1 MKYSK
6 DFIES
11 FKSGS
16 SECFNKVFKDFVD
29 PLYQFCYFRLDSKED
44 AEDLVEEILTKVYK
58 NMTSFDDSK
67 SSLKTWVYSIARN
80 SLIDFIRSKKD
91 NFELS
96 DSIEDE
102 SINIDDIT
110 ETQLNAESLKQA
122 LLKLSDFERQLV
134 EMRFISEMSYDE
146 IAVVTGKN
154 SGALRVNL
162 SRTLVKLKHI
172 FADMGIAESNI

>member
-29 PLYQFCYFRLDSKED
+29 PLYQFCFFRLNSKED

-58 NMTSFDDSK
+58 NMTNFDDSK
-67 SSLKTWVYSIARN
+67 SSIKTWIYSIARN

-102 SINIDDIT
+102 SISIDGIT

-122 LLKLSDFERQLV
+122 LLQLSDFERELV

-146 IAVVTGKN
+146 ISTLTGKN
-154 SGALRVNL
+154 PGTLRVSL
-162 SRTLVKLKHI
+162 SRTLDKLKHI
-172 FADMGIAESNI
+172 FADLGIVDSNI